1 MNKDWLYEKIEF
13 LKRNKKVDNLS
24 LRIYSENQ
32 NLSRF
37 AENHIIQNVTKK
49 TNHIF
54 ITAFKGKSTGISK
67 TEDISDESLKR
78 NLRRAEKIA
87 IDSPDDPEFVE
98 PLEPVEIKDVD
109 RYFENTRDLTPMKK
123 AIEINE
129 VKKEA
134 IKNGM
139 EIAGQYLNGE
149 YRVGFVNSKGHI
161 AFHSYT
167 LANFS
172 VTAMLEDSSGYS
184 SSTDEDI
191 NKIDSRDISEVAF
204 NKAIIGK
211 NPVELKAG
219 EYKVI
224 FEPQA
229 IVDFVPFLKW
239 TMDRRAADE
248 GYVYYSNRMGEKISS
263 DNINFYSNPY
273 NNENPSQPFV
283 SENGL
288 PLGKIYWIENGVLKN
303 LQTSRYWAKKKNI
316 KPIGNPSNFVFEGGN
331 KSKDE
336 IIKSTDDALLITRL
350 WYIRFVNRMDIN
362 LTGMTRDGLYRIK
375 NGKIVN
381 ACKNMRFND
390 SPIRLLNS
398 VIELSR
404 QERIEGYCLVPAFY
418 VRAFRLSSAT
428 LF

>member
-1 MNKDWLYEKIEF
+1 MNKDWLYEKIKF
-13 LKRNKKVDNLS
+13 LEKSKKVDELS
-24 LRIYSENQ
+24 LRTYSQRQ

-49 TNHIF
+49 TNHIY
-54 ITAFKGKSTGISK
+54 ITAFKGKSTGTSK
-67 TEDISDESLKR
+67 TEDISDESLIR

-87 IDSPDDPEFVE
+87 LNSPEDPEFVE
-98 PLEPVEIKDVD
+98 PLEPVEIKEVH
-109 RYFENTRDLTPMKK
+109 RYFESTRDFTPLKK
-123 AIEINE
+123 AIEISE
-129 VKKEA
+129 IKKEA
-134 IKNGM
+134 IKKGI

-149 YRVGFVNSKGHI
+149 YRVGFANSKGHI

-172 VTAMLEDSSGYS
+172 LTAMLGDSSGYS
-184 SSTDEDI
+184 SGSDEDI
-191 NKIDSRDISEVAF
+191 NKINSKRVAEVAF
-204 NKAIIGK
+204 NKAIVGK

-229 IVDFVPFLKW
+229 IVDFIPFLKW
-239 TMDRRAADE
+239 TMDRRASDE
-248 GYVYYSNRMGEKISS
+248 GYVYYSNRMGEKIAS

-273 NNENPSQPFV
+273 NNKNPSQPFV
-283 SENGL
+283 SESGL
-288 PLGKIYWIENGVLKN
+288 PLSKIYWIENGVLKN
-303 LQTSRYWAKKKNI
+303 LQTSRYWAKAKNI
-316 KPIGNPSNFVFEGGN
+316 KPIGNPSNFIFEGGN

-336 IIKSTDDALLITRL
+336 IIKSADDTLLITRL
-350 WYIRFVNRMDIN
+350 WYIRFVNRMDMN

-381 ACKNMRFND
+381 AYKNMRFND

-398 VIELSR
+398 VIELGK
-404 QERIEGYCLVPAFY
+404 QERVEGYCLVPPFY
-418 VRAFRLSSAT
+418 VRVFKLSSST

>member
-13 LKRNKKVDNLS
+13 LKKNKKVDELS

-37 AENHIIQNVTKK
+37 AENHIIQNVTKR
-49 TNHIF
+49 TNHIY
-54 ITAFKGKSTGISK
+54 ITSFKGKSTGTSK
-67 TEDISDESLKR
+67 TEDISDESLQR
-78 NLRRAEKIA
+78 NLRRAEEIA
-87 IDSPDDPEFVE
+87 INSPDDPEFVE
-98 PLEPVEIKDVD
+98 TLEPVEINDVD
-109 RYFENTRDLTPMKK
+109 RYSENTRDLTPLQK
-123 AIEINE
+123 AIEISE
-129 VKKEA
+129 IKKEA
-134 IKNGM
+134 VKKGM

-149 YRVGFVNSKGHI
+149 YKVGFVNSKGHI

-167 LANFS
+167 FANFS
-172 VTAMLEDSSGYS
+172 ITAMLEDSSGYS
-184 SSTDEDI
+184 SITDEDI
-191 NKIDSRDISEVAF
+191 NKINSKRVAEVAF

-211 NPVELKAG
+211 NPEELKAG

-229 IVDFVPFLKW
+229 IVDFIPFLKW
-239 TMDRRAADE
+239 TMDRRASDE
-248 GYVYYSNRMGEKISS
+248 GYVYYSNRMGKKIAS

-273 NNENPSQPFV
+273 NNKNPSQPFV
-283 SENGL
+283 SESGL
-288 PLGKIYWIENGVLKN
+288 PLGKIYWIENGILKN

-316 KPIGNPSNFVFEGGN
+316 KPIGSPSNFIFDGGY

-336 IIKSTDDALLITRL
+336 IIEGADDALLITRL
-350 WYIRFVNRMDIN
+350 WYIRFVNRMDMN
-362 LTGMTRDGLYRIK
+362 LTGMTRDGLYRVK

-381 ACKNMRFND
+381 AYKNMRFND

-398 VIELSR
+398 VIELSK
-404 QERIEGYCLVPAFY
+404 QERVEGYCLVPTFY
-418 VRAFRLSSAT
+418 VSAFKLSSST

>member
-13 LKRNKKVDNLS
+13 LKRNKKVDDLS
-24 LRIYSENQ
+24 LCIYSENQ

-49 TNHIF
+49 TNHIY
-54 ITAFKGKSTGISK
+54 ITAFNDKSTGTSK
-67 TEDISDESLKR
+67 TEDISDESLLR
-78 NLRRAEKIA
+78 NLRRAEEIA
-87 IDSPDDPEFVE
+87 INTPEDPEFVE
-98 PLEPVEIKDVD
+98 PLESVEINDVD
-109 RYFENTRDLTPMKK
+109 RYFENTRDLTPLQK
-123 AIEINE
+123 AIEISE
-129 VKKEA
+129 IKKEA
-134 IKNGM
+134 IKKGM
-139 EIAGQYLNGE
+139 EIAGQYLNGA
-149 YRVGFVNSKGHI
+149 YRVGFANTKGHI
-161 AFHSYT
+161 VFHSYT
-167 LANFS
+167 LGNFS
-172 VTAMLEDSSGYS
+172 ITAMLDDSSGYL

-191 NKIDSRDISEVAF
+191 NKINSKKVAEVAF

-211 NPVELKAG
+211 TPKELQAG

-229 IVDFVPFLKW
+229 IVDFIPFLKW
-239 TMDRRAADE
+239 TMDRRASDE
-248 GYVYYSNRMGEKISS
+248 GYVYYSNMMGKKIAS

-273 NNENPSQPFV
+273 NNKNPSQPFV
-283 SENGL
+283 SKNGL
-288 PLGKIYWIENGVLKN
+288 PLSKIYWIENGILKN

-316 KPIGNPSNFVFEGGN
+316 KPIGNSSNFIFDGGN

-336 IIKSTDDALLITRL
+336 IIESADDALLITRL
-350 WYIRFVNRMDIN
+350 WYIRFVNRMDMN

-381 ACKNMRFND
+381 AYKNMRFND

-404 QERIEGYCLVPAFY
+404 QERVEGYCLVPTFY
-418 VRAFRLSSAT
+418 VSAFKLSSRT